1 MYKIGDEVLLKK
13 PDWFPEN
20 KVCIEQGTSGEETVC
35 FIDLML
41 YAVGQQTRI
50 KQVYFDKKDC
60 YLLEN
65 IGNYW
70 HENWLE
76 PVNQVNVD
84 EDTLTEL
91 LEV

>member
-20 KVCIEQGTSGEETVC
+20 KVYIEQGTSGKVSVC
-35 FIDLML
+35 FIEEML
-41 YAVGQQTRI
+41 DDVGKQTRI
-50 KQVYFDKKDC
+50 KKAYFAKTDC
-60 YLLEN
+60 YLLEDSN
-65 IGNYW
+65 NYW